1 MKYINNKYSK
11 AIFYS
16 VIYLLLFFCF
26 ERQISDILW
35 IINSKWLNDCNQFT
49 GGILII
55 LLASYVMYLLHKA
68 YKELIFSSL
77 LMATSLSF
85 LLMYAFY
92 RLLDHT
98 FSFWQIVDFG
108 KFDIVYAD
116 ILFVL
121 AGYMV
126 YHQIAL
132 PKNNIIES
140 NAGKSL
146 LNHDRPITFVD
157 EDALNYRSIAA
168 SLVKDLKG
176 LDLSKCSYSIGITGE
191 WGSGKSSFFNLF
203 VHELD
208 DNLAIVYRFNPRS
221 SAKLEDIQQDFFDG
235 FASSLEPYHSGVHRL
250 FKKYQTALQLIDD
263 GLINKILSILPFAKD
278 SVSKNDV
285 NQVIDEVGRRIYV
298 LIDDLDRLT
307 AKELIEVMK
316 LIDRNAGFNNT
327 VFITAYDKEY
337 VNEVLNNYLRIS
349 SKTDFTDKYFSYELS
364 LPVQRIEDL
373 NKYAVSI
380 IHNNDFFE
388 NDDAI
393 DKNKILKEWEQVS
406 RQILTHLHTI
416 RHLKRWMSILLSRY
430 SIVRNDV
437 VFSDFAL
444 LTLLRYKD
452 ISVYHAIV
460 EGRLLERGSFLNS
473 NTDRAYY
480 LKKDYEEE
488 VKKIAKWEYS
498 QEILKSLFA
507 ELKNDDFQIGDK
519 YQRLQFVSAF
529 DNYFYDYKADEIY
542 YKDLMA
548 LYNTEKETDV
558 VEVLK
563 QLIGYN
569 QEKNTYDANKYQ
581 SVEEFL
587 LLRKVSQLRS
597 QADLE
602 RRLKLL
608 LHLMMIVG
616 RNLNLEVAVTSYLTE
631 EMANECAEANL
642 YGNDEHYK
650 IEIEPVFDG
659 LCSQFPFMMG
669 CIMLSVNIEIN
680 EDNNNESN
688 LIFHQKSIIK
698 WCESCLKTFISKGGD
713 IENVTI
719 LSKIFETKD
728 ATHVTRQASTEY
740 INYINQ
746 NSLTFAEF
754 ILHAGR
760 THVTKPHMNISFRK
774 GFSPDMFFPYEGMS
788 FEEWLQKHVEKVNLR
803 NILIRLVKSPG
814 YTIDIELQKGEWR
827 NAEKDYDA
835 IWTVIVRTDE
845 EQEEQLVMPAIGN
858 HVALSLDLLAKEIKL
873 DKGKVAKAISRLV
886 NKNMLHE
893 SFLNLPESIARFEQG
908 DFVKF
913 NEGLL
918 NNKYTPTSHH
928 PYNVFKILEI
938 KQGKVKLD
946 NITELV
952 PFKEIEA
959 IPIDGKHDVNIYE
972 QVYPAASYVGEGESV
987 PAFHTD
993 DSYYMLQF
1001 MHRRYEGKTFVE
1013 YVREKNLHFVH
1024 EVQHWLRDEFGED
1037 HLKVRDYA

>member
-1 MKYINNKYSK
+1 MKLINNKYSK
-11 AIFYS
+11 AIFYAA
-16 VIYLLLFFCF
+16 IYLLLFFCF
-26 ERQISDILW
+26 EQQITDILW
-35 IINSKWLNDCNQFT
+35 TINSKWLNGCNQLT
-49 GGILII
+49 GGILIV
-55 LLASYVMYLLHKA
+55 LLAGYVMYLLHKA

-77 LMATSLSF
+77 LIATSLSF
-85 LLMYAFY
+85 LLIYAFY
-92 RLLDHT
+92 RLLDYT
-98 FSFWQIVDFG
+98 FYFWQIVDFG
-108 KFDIVYAD
+108 QFNLVYAD

-126 YHQIAL
+126 YHQIVL
-132 PKNNIIES
+132 PKKKIEKS
-140 NAGKSL
+140 DAEKSL
-146 LNHDRPITFVD
+146 LNHDRPITCVD
-157 EDALNYRSIAA
+157 EDALNYRPIAA

-176 LDLSKCSYSIGITGE
+176 MNLSKCSYSIGITGE
-191 WGSGKSSFFNLF
+191 WGAGKSSFFNLF

-208 DNLAIVYRFNPRS
+208 DKQAIVYRFNPRS
-221 SAKLEDIQQDFFDG
+221 SAKLDDIQQDFFDG

-250 FKKYQTALQLIDD
+250 FKKYQAALQLIDD
-263 GLINKILSILPFAKD
+263 GLITKVLSLLPFAKGN
-278 SVSKNDV
+278 VSKSDV
-285 NQVIDEVGRRIYV
+285 NHVIDEVGRRIYV

-337 VNEVLNNYLRIS
+337 VNEVLRNYLRIS
-349 SKTDFTDKYFSYELS
+349 NKTDFTDKYFSHELS

-373 NKYAVSI
+373 NNFAVSI
-380 IHNNDFFE
+380 INSNDFFE

-393 DKNKILKEWEQVS
+393 DKNKMLKEWEKVN

-430 SIVRNDV
+430 SVVRNDV

-460 EGRLLERGSFLNS
+460 EGRLLQRGSFLNS
-473 NTDRAYY
+473 NTDKAYY
-480 LKKDYEEE
+480 LKEDYQEE
-488 VKKIAKWEYS
+488 VKKISKWEYS
-498 QEILKSLFA
+498 HEVLKSLFA
-507 ELKNDDFQIGDK
+507 ELKSDDFQIGDK

-548 LYNTEKETDV
+548 LYNTENETDA

-569 QEKNTYDANKYQ
+569 KEKNTYDANKYQ

-616 RNLNLEVAVTSYLTE
+616 RNLNLEAAVTAYLTDD
-631 EMANECAEANL
+631 MANACAEADL

-650 IEIEPVFDG
+650 IEIEPVIDG

-669 CIMLSVNIEIN
+669 CIMLTVNIEIN
-680 EDNNNESN
+680 EDINNESN
-688 LIFHQKSIIK
+688 LIYHQSSIIK
-698 WCESCLKTFISKGGD
+698 WCESCLKIFIAKGGD
-713 IENVTI
+713 IEKVTI

-728 ATHVTRQASTEY
+728 ATHVTKQASTEY

-746 NSLTFAEF
+746 NALTFAEF
-754 ILHAGR
+754 ILYAGR
-760 THVTKPHMNISFRK
+760 THATKPHMNISFRK

-803 NILIRLVKSPG
+803 NILMRLVKSQD
-814 YTIDIELQKGEWR
+814 YTIDIELQKGEWLG
-827 NAEKDYDA
+827 AEKDYDA
-835 IWTVIVRTDE
+835 IWSVIVRIDE
-845 EQEEQLVMPAIGN
+845 EQEERLVIPAIGN
-858 HVALSLDLLAKEIKL
+858 HVALSLDLLAKEVKL
-873 DKGKVAKAISRLV
+873 DKGIVAKAISRLV
-886 NKNMLHE
+886 DKKKLHE
-893 SFLNLPESIARFEQG
+893 SFLNLPESIARFEKG

-918 NNKYTPTSHH
+918 NSKYTPTSHH

-946 NITELV
+946 DITDQV
-952 PFKEIEA
+952 PFKDIEA
-959 IPIDGKHDVNIYE
+959 IPLDGKHDVMIYE
-972 QVYPAASYVGEGESV
+972 HVVPAASYVGDNDSI
-987 PAFHTD
+987 PSYHSD
-993 DSYYMLQF
+993 DSYFMMQF
-1001 MHRRYEGKTFVE
+1001 MRRYYKNKSFLE
-1013 YVREKNLHFVH
+1013 YIKEKHLHFVH
-1024 EVQHWLRDEFGED
+1024 EVQHWLREEFSD
-1037 HLKVRDYA
+1037 DNLRVRNY